1 MITYGCRD
9 GERPHTERP
18 VTWSGTT
25 RAAMPGVQVHPHTAS
40 RALPTWVGV
49 GGNPASV
56 PR

>member
-40 RALPTWVGV
+40 GALPTWVGV